1 MRPTQSRNVWR
12 ITGWLAIVLCLAI
25 TPFATA
31 AEPRDVERQTREFR
45 VSVDGKPRGKCTM
58 QIRLRDDGTN
68 TVRIN
73 SALSFNFVVYDY
85 RYSSAGTEV
94 WKEGRLVALE
104 NKADYNGTRY
114 HVKANAT
121 DKGLR
126 VAVNEKTS
134 QVDPDVWATSYW
146 HLPEHLVQADPADRK
161 GVVPAAGTRPERKAA
176 AVTVPLLDSDKGV
189 KLRGEMKRVGEET
202 VKVAGKKTT
211 CTHYRIRG
219 DVEVDLWYDADRRLA
234 RQESVDSGHKTVLE
248 LTRVAGE

>member
-1 MRPTQSRNVWR
+1 MRRTQFRNFLR
-12 ITGWLAIVLCLAI
+12 IAGRAAIALSCWAVPLAL
-25 TPFATA
+25 A
-31 AEPRDVERQTREFR
+31 AEPPDVERQTREFR

-58 QIRLRDDGTN
+58 QIRRREDGTH

-121 DKGLR
+121 EKGLR

-134 QVDPDVWATSYW
+134 QADSDVWATSYW
-146 HLPEHLVQADPADRK
+146 HLPEHLVQADPADAK
-161 GVVPAAGTRPERKAA
+161 GVVPAGGARPDRK
-176 AVTVPLLDSDKGV
+176 AVTVSLLDSDKGAR
-189 KLRGEMKRVGEET
+189 LRGEMKRVGEET
-202 VKVAGKKTT
+202 IKVAGKKTA

-219 DVEVDLWYDADRRLA
+219 DVEVDVWYDADRRLS

-248 LTRVAGE
+248 LTRIAGE

>member
-1 MRPTQSRNVWR
+1 MRATHRPNVWLTR
-12 ITGWLAIVLCLAI
+12 CARALALCILGAACAI
-25 TPFATA
+25 A
-31 AEPRDVERQTREFR
+31 ADPQDVERQTREFR

-58 QIRLRDDGTN
+58 QIRRREDGTN

-134 QVDPDVWATSYW
+134 QIDSDVWATSYW
-146 HLPEHLVQADPADRK
+146 HLPEHLVQTDPADGK
-161 GVVPAAGTRPERKAA
+161 GVVPAGGTRTERKPS
-176 AVTVPLLDSDKGV
+176 AVAIALLDSDKGV

-202 VKVAGKKTT
+202 IKVAGKKTT

>member
-1 MRPTQSRNVWR
+1 MRTRFRNVW
-12 ITGWLAIVLCLAI
+12 GNLCLPALALCLGGAAL
-25 TPFATA
+25 ATA
-31 AEPRDVERQTREFR
+31 AEPKDVERQTREFR

-58 QIRLRDDGTN
+58 QIRRREDGTD

-73 SALSFNFVVYDY
+73 SAFSFNFVVYDY

-94 WKEGRLVALE
+94 WKEGRLVTLE

-114 HVKANAT
+114 HVKANAGE
-121 DKGLR
+121 KGLR

-146 HLPEHLVQADPADRK
+146 HLPERLAQADAAEGK
-161 GVVPAAGTRPERKAA
+161 GVVPAAGSRPERKPA
-176 AVTVPLLDSDKGV
+176 AVSISLLDSDKGV
-189 KLRGEMKRVGEET
+189 KLRGEMKRIGDEMI
-202 VKVAGKKTT
+202 KVAGKKTA

-219 DVEVDLWYDADRRLA
+219 DVEVDVWYDADRRLA
-234 RQESVDSGHKTVLE
+234 RQESVDSGHKTILE

>member
-1 MRPTQSRNVWR
+1 MRL
-12 ITGWLAIVLCLAI
+12 TGLRDRFGSALWTAIALCCSANSLA
-25 TPFATA
+25 A
-31 AEPRDVERQTREFR
+31 AADPQDLERQTRDFR

-58 QIRLRDDGTN
+58 QIRCREDGTS

-85 RYSSAGTEV
+85 RYSSAGIEV
-94 WKEGRLVALE
+94 WKEGRLIALE

-121 DKGLR
+121 ENGLR
-126 VAVNEKTS
+126 VAVNDKTS

-146 HLPEHLVQADPADRK
+146 HLPEHLAQTDAADGK
-161 GVVPAAGTRPERKAA
+161 GVAPAAGTRPVRKAS
-176 AVTVPLLDSDKGV
+176 AVTVPLLDADKGV
-189 KLRGEMKRVGEET
+189 KLRGEMKRVGEEAI
-202 VKVAGKKTT
+202 KVAGRKAT

-219 DVEVDLWYDADRRLA
+219 DVEVDVWYDADRRLA

-248 LTRVAGE
+248 LTRLAAE